1 MDPRGK
7 LEEYVDAL
15 TGCGRPIDD
24 GAELAELGMDSISL
38 VKTLVFVERE
48 FGVSLGD
55 SGFGREDVGTFGAF
69 VNAVRRVLEGCGK

>member
-1 MDPRGK
+1 MDPREK
-7 LEEYVDAL
+7 LEEYIDAL

-24 GAELAELGMDSISL
+24 DAELAEVGMDSISL

-55 SGFGREDVGTFGAF
+55 AGFGREDVGTFGAF
-69 VNAVRRVLEGCGK
+69 LKAVRRALGDAGK

>member
-15 TGCGRPIDD
+15 TGCGCPIDD
-24 GAELAELGMDSISL
+24 GAELADLGVDSISL

-55 SGFGREDVGTFGAF
+55 SGFGREDVGSFGAF
-69 VNAVRRVLEGCGK
+69 VRAVRRALGDDGK